1 MTFETEF
8 YLFLSFWA
16 VAAAVAVIFLT
27 RWAGHDDHD
36 SAIE

>member
-1 MTFETEF
+1 MTFEVEF

-27 RWAGHDDHD
+27 RWASHDDQE